1 MLIAQRLDQMRHFHI
16 LLDEMGLDQMGL
28 DQVGLEYTKRELVN
42 REYPF
47 NTTNIFHANYFLT

>member
-1 MLIAQRLDQMRHFHI
+1 MRHFHI